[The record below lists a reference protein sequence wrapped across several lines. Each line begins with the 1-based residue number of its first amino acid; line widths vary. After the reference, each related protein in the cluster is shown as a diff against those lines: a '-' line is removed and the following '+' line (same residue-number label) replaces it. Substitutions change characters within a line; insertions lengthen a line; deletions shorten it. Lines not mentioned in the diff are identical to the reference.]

1 LLRNKQKE
9 IIPRQSNDGENTR
22 ISLNSY
28 QTNETLFEGIFNLVN
43 LPNPIKI
50 ALNMDRTESQLL
62 YLDKNQLREQF
73 NRFGFKDVLYTPLN
87 DGAENTMARVEK
99 PNSLWKY
106 LVFFALIFFL
116 LEMALIKFWKA

>member
-1 LLRNKQKE
+1 
-9 IIPRQSNDGENTR
+9 
-22 ISLNSY
+22 
-28 QTNETLFEGIFNLVN
+28 LFEGIFNLVN

-50 ALNMDRTESQLL
+50 ALNMDRTESQLM

-73 NRFGFKDVLYTPLN
+73 NRIGFKDVLYTPLN